1 MSDIDA
7 KKFFDKAL
15 EFYKVK
21 KFDLVEENLEFALK
35 LAPDRI
41 SILENLVSIYF
52 LNKKFTK
59 SKEVIDRLK
68 ELGVE
73 NNKIDEIK
81 FYVLKKLS
89 KFDELFLFLKK
100 KIILK
105 ILTKKYL

>member
-7 KKFFDKAL
+7 KKFFEKAL

-21 KFDLVEENLEFALK
+21 KFDLVEENLELALK

-59 SKEVIDRLK
+59 SKKVIDRLK
-68 ELGVE
+68 
-73 NNKIDEIK
+73 
-81 FYVLKKLS
+81 
-89 KFDELFLFLKK
+89 
-100 KIILK
+100 
-105 ILTKKYL
+105 